1 MLTDFNN
8 IWYYCSRVNLHQTTY
23 SFLIISSLC
32 MNITEY
38 ENTVRGRM
46 LPLHLAVVPVIL
58 IAVSKV
64 YAVPNLYLEIP

>member
-1 MLTDFNN
+1 
-8 IWYYCSRVNLHQTTY
+8 
-23 SFLIISSLC
+23 